1 MTLVKQNYRNN
12 VNSIFDELFNTVPA
26 TWNKA
31 LNVPPVNI
39 HENEDGF
46 HLEIQVPG
54 LQKEDF
60 KINVEKGLLTIS
72 YEKKSENNEQKNYK
86 THRKE
91 FSILSFKRSF
101 SLDEKVNA
109 DEIKAKYE
117 AGVLQIFLPKKEEV
131 KISPKQIEIQ

>member
-1 MTLVKQNYRNN
+1 MTFVKQNYRNVNN
-12 VNSIFDELFNTVPA
+12 VFDELFNTAPA
-26 TWNKA
+26 WNRA

-39 HENEDGF
+39 HENEDGY
-46 HLEIQVPG
+46 HIELQAPG
-54 LQKEDF
+54 LQKDDF

-72 YEKKSENNEQKNYK
+72 YEKKSEEENKNYK

-91 FSILSFKRSF
+91 FAVSSFKRSF

-109 DEIKAKYE
+109 EEIKAKYD

-131 KISPKQIEIQ
+131 KASPKQIEIQ

>member
-1 MTLVKQNYRNN
+1 MTFVKQNYRSVNN
-12 VNSIFDELFNTVPA
+12 IFDELFNTVPA
-26 TWNKA
+26 NRNSA

-46 HLEIQVPG
+46 HIELQVPG

-60 KINVEKGLLTIS
+60 RINAEKGLLTIS
-72 YEKKSENNEQKNYK
+72 YEKKSDNEQTNYK
-86 THRKE
+86 THRRE
-91 FSILSFKRSF
+91 FSVSSFKRSF

-109 DEIKAKYE
+109 DEIKAKYD

-131 KISPKQIEIQ
+131 KVSPKQIEIQ

>member
-1 MTLVKQNYRNN
+1 MTLVRQNYRNA
-12 VNSIFDELFNTVPA
+12 NSIFDELFNTVP

-31 LNVPPVNI
+31 LNTPPVNI

-46 HLEIQVPG
+46 HIELQVPG

-60 KINVEKGLLTIS
+60 KIQVEKGLLTIS
-72 YEKKSENNEQKNYK
+72 FQKAEAEQKNYK

-91 FSILSFKRSF
+91 FATASFKRSF

-109 DEIKAKYE
+109 EDIKAKYD
-117 AGVLQIFLPKKEEV
+117 AGVLQVFLPKKEEV
-131 KISPKQIEIQ
+131 KVAPKQIEIQ